1 MGLVCGVVVGDA
13 CGGVC
18 VCTPLF
24 PLREELPTPCSYWC
38 LIRFL
43 LSSVE
48 EVPHHF
54 PPFPYCFLIRFLL
67 TSEGEE
73 VEAPHTISHYFHIDF
88 FQLFPYS
95 FLLDFYQIVKER
107 RLEPPTQFPTI
118 SLTPP
123 PHQHPHMCVFKYIQM
138 SLVHHNHY
146 PHHMHHDS
154 SSKYLLIDSL
164 SK

>member
-1 MGLVCGVVVGDA
+1 M
-13 CGGVC
+13 
-18 VCTPLF
+18 
-24 PLREELPTPCSYWC
+24 
-38 LIRFL
+38 
-43 LSSVE
+43 
-48 EVPHHF
+48 
-54 PPFPYCFLIRFLL
+54 
-67 TSEGEE
+67 
-73 VEAPHTISHYFHIDF
+73 EAPHTTSHYFHIDCF
-88 FQLFPYS
+88 KIFPYS

-154 SSKYLLIDSL
+154 SSKYLLFDSL
-164 SK
+164 SKYLGVPQRAGGSPRRNQYIYKKKITKNQENQENR

>member
-54 PPFPYCFLIRFLL
+54 LI
-67 TSEGEE
+67 
-73 VEAPHTISHYFHIDF
+73 V
-88 FQLFPYS
+88 
-95 FLLDFYQIVKER
+95 FLLDSY
-107 RLEPPTQFPTI
+107 
-118 SLTPP
+118 
-123 PHQHPHMCVFKYIQM
+123 
-138 SLVHHNHY
+138 
-146 PHHMHHDS
+146 
-154 SSKYLLIDSL
+154 
-164 SK
+164 